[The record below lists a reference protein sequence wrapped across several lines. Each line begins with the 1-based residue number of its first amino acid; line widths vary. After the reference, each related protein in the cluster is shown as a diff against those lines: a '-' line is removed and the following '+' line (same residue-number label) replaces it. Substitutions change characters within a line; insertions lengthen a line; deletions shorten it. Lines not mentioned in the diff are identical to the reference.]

1 MTELASEVV
10 RLYLRSPHN
19 TQLLAPRKSGPVGVH
34 VLNALCQQQI
44 AANQPKLTVWNA
56 EHECFA
62 ETRFRLGAPVV
73 CVRNL
78 WEEGLQNGSLG
89 RLALITDPLEC
100 RKGED
105 DSTVPIAWI
114 DWDDGARRPLMSKM
128 LEHLDL
134 AYALTIHKA
143 QGSQWPRII
152 IPIMRYRLLD
162 RSLIYTA
169 ITRAQRQALLVG
181 DEAAAREA
189 VVKVPRAQ
197 RRMTGLLSI
206 LEAKIEALTSR

>member
-1 MTELASEVV
+1 
-10 RLYLRSPHN
+10 
-19 TQLLAPRKSGPVGVH
+19 
-34 VLNALCQQQI
+34 
-44 AANQPKLTVWNA
+44 
-56 EHECFA
+56 
-62 ETRFRLGAPVV
+62 
-73 CVRNL
+73 
-78 WEEGLQNGSLG
+78 
-89 RLALITDPLEC
+89 
-100 RKGED
+100 
-105 DSTVPIAWI
+105 
-114 DWDDGARRPLMSKM
+114 M

-152 IPIMRYRLLD
+152 IPVMLHRLLD

-169 ITRAQRQALLVG
+169 ITRARRQALLVG

-206 LEAKIEALTSR
+206 LKAKIEALTSR